1 MNASVWAIVPVKP
14 FRQAKSRLRPVLDAE
29 QRAALSRDFLG
40 HALGVLARVPS
51 IARTLVV
58 SRDPVAL
65 AAARDLGAATLDED
79 GAVGLNAALQRAT
92 RAAVA
97 GRARAVLVLPS
108 DLPLLEPAD
117 VEQLLAEA
125 GDGPVVAIV
134 PDRHE
139 QGTNALLVRPPGGL
153 EYAFGEGSFARHQV
167 LARKTGA
174 CVRICRLPRAA
185 LDVDVPDDWVLYQA
199 AR

>member
-40 HALGVLARVPS
+40 HTLGVLARVPS

-58 SRDPVAL
+58 SRDPAAL
-65 AAARDLGAATLDED
+65 AAASDLGAATLDED
-79 GAVGLNAALQRAT
+79 GAAGLNAALQRAT
-92 RAAVA
+92 RAALA
-97 GRARAVLVLPS
+97 GRAGAVLVLPS

-125 GDGPVVAIV
+125 GEGPGVIIV

-153 EYAFGEGSFARHQV
+153 EYAFGEGSFSRHQI
-167 LARKTGA
+167 LARKAGA
-174 CVRICRLPRAA
+174 CVRVCRLPRAA
-185 LDVDVPDDWVLYQA
+185 LDVDVPDDWVFYQA